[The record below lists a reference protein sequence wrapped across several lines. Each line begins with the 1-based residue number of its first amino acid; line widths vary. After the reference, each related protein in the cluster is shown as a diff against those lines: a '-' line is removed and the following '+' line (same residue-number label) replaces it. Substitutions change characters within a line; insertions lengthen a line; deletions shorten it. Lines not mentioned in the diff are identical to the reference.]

1 MSSKV
6 EAMELAHKELMIR
19 LDKLE
24 RENAELRSRLNG
36 ESK

>member
-1 MSSKV
+1 
-6 EAMELAHKELMIR
+6 MELAHKELMIR